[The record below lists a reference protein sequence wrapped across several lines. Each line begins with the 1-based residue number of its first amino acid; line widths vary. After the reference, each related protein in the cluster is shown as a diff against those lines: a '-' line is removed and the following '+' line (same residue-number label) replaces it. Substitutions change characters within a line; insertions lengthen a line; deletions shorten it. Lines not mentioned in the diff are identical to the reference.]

1 MDQTQG
7 ALPAREAIPAA
18 YRWKLEDLYLTTEDW
33 TADLKKVETLANEF
47 TSYQGNIGRSA
58 ATFRQVLALRD
69 RLSRLM
75 DKTFVYARMKRDQDN
90 TDSHNQAL
98 VERAQALVVRVG
110 AMISFFLPELM
121 AIPQRKWEG
130 FLQEEPELE
139 KYRHFLTDLIRR
151 KQHIL
156 SPAEEKILALS
167 GEISDSGSN
176 IFSMFTDADLEFP
189 PVHDEAGREVELTHG
204 RYLGFLESK
213 ERSVRKEA
221 FLTLHET
228 YHRYRHT
235 LAAALNAGVKS
246 NIFYARARRYPSAL
260 TASLDD
266 DNIKTEVYESL
277 IRGVYEALPA
287 LQQYFK
293 QKQEMLHL
301 KEIHPYDLFVSPVAN
316 FEQRIDYEEAKRV
329 VKSGLKPLGKEYGA
343 LLEQAFAEG
352 WIDVYE
358 NKGKTS
364 GAYAWGC
371 YDSHP
376 YILLNYQGTGKDLFT
391 LAHELGHALHS
402 YLSNRTQPY
411 ITAQYPIFLAEIA
424 STVNEVLLAMHLIDG
439 AQSKEEKLYYL
450 HHLLEHFRGTV
461 FRQTMFAEFEKLL
474 HEQVEKGEALT
485 PEWLEAE
492 YLQLAQVYHG
502 PDVVLDQALKAE
514 WSRIPH
520 FFYNFYVYKY
530 AIGFCAAVAF
540 VQRFRQEGLT
550 AVQAYLEL
558 LSSGGTDYPL
568 VLLEKAGL
576 DLSKPQ
582 PITEAMGV
590 FRELLS
596 EFTF

>member
-1 MDQTQG
+1 
-7 ALPAREAIPAA
+7 
-18 YRWKLEDLYLTTEDW
+18 
-33 TADLKKVETLANEF
+33 
-47 TSYQGNIGRSA
+47 
-58 ATFRQVLALRD
+58 
-69 RLSRLM
+69 M
-75 DKTFVYARMKRDQDN
+75 DKTFVYAKMKRDQDN
-90 TDSHNQAL
+90 TDSQSQAL
-98 VERAQALVVRVG
+98 VQRAQALAVRVG
-110 AMISFFLPELM
+110 ALASFFLPELM
-121 AIPQRKWEG
+121 TIPHRKWEG
-130 FLQEEPELE
+130 FLQEEPGLE
-139 KYRHFLTDLIRR
+139 MYRHFLTDLIRR

-167 GEISDSGSN
+167 GEISDSGAN
-176 IFSMFTDADLEFP
+176 IFSMFTDADLAFP
-189 PVHDEAGREVELTHG
+189 PVHDETGQEVELTHG
-204 RYLGFLESK
+204 RYLGFLQSK

-221 FLTLHET
+221 FLTLHKT
-228 YHRYRHT
+228 YHRYRNT

-246 NIFYARARRYPSAL
+246 NIFQARARRYPSAL
-260 TASLDD
+260 MASLDD
-266 DNIKTEVYESL
+266 DNIKTEVYENL
-277 IRGVYEALPA
+277 IRGVHEALPA
-287 LQQYFK
+287 FQQYFK

-301 KEIHPYDLFVSPVAN
+301 KEMHPYDLYVSPVTN
-316 FEQRIDYEEAKRV
+316 SERRFDYEEAKRI
-329 VKSGLKPLGKEYGA
+329 VKTGLKPLGKEYGT
-343 LLEQAFAEG
+343 LLEQAFRES

-376 YILLNYQGTGKDLFT
+376 YILLNYQGTGNDLFT

-402 YLSNRTQPY
+402 YLSNRAQPY
-411 ITAQYPIFLAEIA
+411 INAQYPIFLAEIA

-461 FRQTMFAEFEKLL
+461 FRQTMFAEFEKIL

-485 PEWLEAE
+485 PEWLESE
-492 YLQLAQVYHG
+492 YLQLAQLYHG
-502 PDVVLDQALKAE
+502 PEVVLNQELKAE

-530 AIGFCAAVAF
+530 ATGFCAAVAF

-558 LSSGGTDYPL
+558 LSSGGADYPL
-568 VLLEKAGL
+568 VRLEKAGV

-582 PITEAMGV
+582 PIAEAMTI

-596 EFTF
+596 DFRL